1 MHRTEALMFGPL
13 CEAGVEWDSRT
24 MKQGTWWAPSGA
36 LLLAECGDERLLQI
50 QWWHHICRNLSWF
63 LKAPNW
69 SFCPLWS
76 SQQQYPTPLLLPVA
90 EPLQPRGRQ
99 SSSHPQAPPPCTQW
113 MSSPYLSP
121 PLDGCIVTLQLLEPI
136 EEDPSSWFLNQSQHY
151 LCRDL
156 NQVLPHDSSCWWL
169 DHSHQPYPSMLES
182 QSLPSPWLQWQKV
195 NPDQYQVYL
204 STQFSLKHVSLELYS
219 LEIQGQFSPQLKWF
233 KLRNSFH
240 KQVPQNPL
248 HISSTLKNL
257 WPERLRTN
265 IASNCL

>member
-1 MHRTEALMFGPL
+1 
-13 CEAGVEWDSRT
+13 
-24 MKQGTWWAPSGA
+24 
-36 LLLAECGDERLLQI
+36 
-50 QWWHHICRNLSWF
+50 
-63 LKAPNW
+63 
-69 SFCPLWS
+69 
-76 SQQQYPTPLLLPVA
+76 
-90 EPLQPRGRQ
+90 
-99 SSSHPQAPPPCTQW
+99 
-113 MSSPYLSP
+113 
-121 PLDGCIVTLQLLEPI
+121 
-136 EEDPSSWFLNQSQHY
+136 
-151 LCRDL
+151 
-156 NQVLPHDSSCWWL
+156 VLPHDSSCWWL